1 MKKLYLGLLSFIL
14 LLNACS
20 EFSSKNGK
28 DSQYEKQIDSLLSIM
43 TLDEKIGQMTLYT
56 SDMDQT
62 GAFIRPEYKKDIQSG
77 NVGAIF
83 NAYGAAYTRS
93 LQEMAVNETRLGIPL
108 LFGYDVIHGHRTIFP
123 VPIAEASSWDL
134 KMIQAS
140 TEVAARE
147 ASSEGLHWTFAPMV
161 DIARDPRWGRVVEG
175 SGEDTFLGSE
185 IGAARV
191 RGFQGDDLGAV
202 NTLAATAKHF
212 AAYGAAKAGRDY
224 NTVDMS
230 ERELREIYLPP
241 FKASLDAGAVSVM
254 TAFNTLNG
262 IPATANKFLFT
273 DILRDE
279 WNFNGFVVSDYT
291 AIMEL
296 LYHGVAAKEEEASK
310 LALDAGVD
318 MSMQDGF
325 YQKTLS
331 DLVEQGKVSESQID
345 EAVSNI
351 LRVKFKLG
359 LFEDPYRYSSVEREK
374 KESMK
379 PENIRTA
386 REMAQRS
393 MVLLKNENQTLPI
406 NKSVK
411 TIAVIGPMADNQRDL
426 IGSWSAAGDW
436 SKSVTLL
443 QGLKNKLPNANI
455 IYAKGAEIDGE
466 NKSMFA
472 EAVRVAQRADVVIL
486 ALGEAYWMTGEAASK
501 VNIGLPGVQ
510 EDLAKEIHKLNKPT
524 VAVLMN
530 GRPLTINWLDENI
543 AAILETWFLGTTAGN
558 AIADVLVGDYNPSGK
573 LPMTFPRHV
582 GQIPI
587 HYNMKNTGRPFEADN
602 KYTSKYLDISNDP
615 LYPFGYGLSYTT
627 FDYGAINLSSNL
639 MTSTDTIKVKIE
651 VRNTGEFGGEEV
663 IQLYLKDKVAS
674 VSRPVKELKAF
685 KKIYLDAGESKS
697 VTFTI
702 TNDELSF
709 YRIDMSYGSEPG
721 DFILFIGGN
730 SVDTQ
735 SAEFS
740 LE

>member
-1 MKKLYLGLLSFIL
+1 
-14 LLNACS
+14 
-20 EFSSKNGK
+20 
-28 DSQYEKQIDSLLSIM
+28 
-43 TLDEKIGQMTLYT
+43 
-56 SDMDQT
+56 
-62 GAFIRPEYKKDIQSG
+62 
-77 NVGAIF
+77 
-83 NAYGAAYTRS
+83 
-93 LQEMAVNETRLGIPL
+93 
-108 LFGYDVIHGHRTIFP
+108 
-123 VPIAEASSWDL
+123 
-134 KMIQAS
+134 
-140 TEVAARE
+140 
-147 ASSEGLHWTFAPMV
+147 
-161 DIARDPRWGRVVEG
+161 
-175 SGEDTFLGSE
+175 
-185 IGAARV
+185 
-191 RGFQGDDLGAV
+191 
-202 NTLAATAKHF
+202 
-212 AAYGAAKAGRDY
+212 
-224 NTVDMS
+224 
-230 ERELREIYLPP
+230 
-241 FKASLDAGAVSVM
+241 M